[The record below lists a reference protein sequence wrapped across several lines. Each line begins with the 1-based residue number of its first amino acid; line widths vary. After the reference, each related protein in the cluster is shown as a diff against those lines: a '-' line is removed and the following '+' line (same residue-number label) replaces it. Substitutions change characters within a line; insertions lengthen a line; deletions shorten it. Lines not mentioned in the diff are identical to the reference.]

1 MIRSTS
7 VGRLIATTTVAG
19 ICALGSAVTAVAAP
33 RASADPPATTGDP
46 ASNTLMGMLPSGFTS
61 DNCKV
66 SNPPS
71 PSVLEE
77 VDCDQNTNAGGPI
90 GAVFFRFGNR
100 NSLAAPFRSLSNATR
115 LATCPNSDP
124 SPTTWHRSTTTT
136 QVAGLLLCGTDPH
149 DNTAAVVI
157 WTDNTKLILG
167 SVEGSD
173 VASLYQWWAAA
184 G

>member
-1 MIRSTS
+1 MMRSIG
-7 VGRLIATTTVAG
+7 VGGFIATTMVMG
-19 ICALGSAVTAVAAP
+19 ICALGLAVTTVASP
-33 RASADPPATTGDP
+33 RAPADPPATTGDP
-46 ASNTLMGMLPSGFTS
+46 ASNTLMGMLPSGFTA
-61 DNCKV
+61 DNCKA
-66 SNPPS
+66 SSPPS
-71 PSVLEE
+71 SAVLEE
-77 VDCDQNTNAGGPI
+77 VDCDQNTNTGGPI

-100 NSLAAPFRSLSNATR
+100 NSMAAPFRSLSNATR
-115 LATCPNSDP
+115 LATCPDSDP

-149 DNTAAVVI
+149 DNTAAVLI

-173 VASLYQWWAAA
+173 IAGLYQWWAAA